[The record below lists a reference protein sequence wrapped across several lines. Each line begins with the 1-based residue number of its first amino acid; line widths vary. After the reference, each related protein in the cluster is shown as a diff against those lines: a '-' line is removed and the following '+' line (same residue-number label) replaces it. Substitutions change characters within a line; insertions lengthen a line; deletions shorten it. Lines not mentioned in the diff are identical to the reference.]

1 MNALIKILVSLFS
14 VATLFAC
21 GGGGED
27 ATVLSEKT
35 TVNTGGRMKI
45 LSTNT
50 CSDGDVPDALLG
62 DYLPSSQLQT
72 SVREW
77 SAYQG
82 YLFVTDR
89 TIVVSFRF
97 DETAIATFK
106 RRTDFAFEIDV
117 VDLDNVITGDWKY
130 TAEFGKTTVK
140 KDIAIS
146 DQHHQLSLIVL
157 NPHLLEKNTEY
168 KIRFDLGQPIQNR
181 GRLKLNTDLSV
192 SFWSSVSP
200 PCYNPFYNPIDSTYP
215 GNYFKLEV
223 EQYSAFWYSPNSSS
237 GVCWADQT
245 TSGFG
250 ACTSPRGSELESGNL
265 SLTQDSS
272 GNVGLLG
279 VGIQTLVADPPVP
292 DLPDFITR
300 SVRLYD
306 TSNTERYTYLQTE
319 TIRIHS
325 ITENIGDANWA
336 GDRDDMYVMA
346 LLSNGYKED
355 SHSEWRNVGMQ
366 QIQKGNIKVGDEKD
380 EYFTVNLATLNNG
393 IALSPGTYNFVV
405 CSDRKEVNDN
415 GDGEVPEKHKSNNCS
430 TEAVFSVTA
439 DPSYVAPQPNLV
451 AHSFVFLQ
459 APTYASDFVRF
470 RASITNQGSRSLG
483 AGIRSSYSVSCNGGA
498 EQYLTDDGT
507 DRDELDPGETKTE
520 ETNTAVQMPNVVGT
534 CTAYFRTDYQN
545 TEAESNEGDNVA
557 SFTFTLVARPA
568 PNLYATT
575 FRDDRGCCTT
585 NTGNYIDPRIW
596 IYNAGPAAPASTVSI
611 IYQISSPVATGGN
624 YILMR
629 YGSLRPDELMPGA
642 TGHDGMD
649 NQRWQIPKTS
659 AWKKQWHNI
668 RACIKPDGSM
678 PVGGGPDELCYYYQ
692 RYSKE

>member
-1 MNALIKILVSLFS
+1 MRKLLRIASAIIPGALLLS
-14 VATLFAC
+14 C
-21 GGGGED
+21 GGDQEESTSTERKMAIR
-27 ATVLSEKT
+27 ATEPCDDD
-35 TVNTGGRMKI
+35 I
-45 LSTNT
+45 L
-50 CSDGDVPDALLG
+50 
-62 DYLPSSQLQT
+62 
-72 SVREW
+72 
-77 SAYQG
+77 
-82 YLFVTDR
+82 
-89 TIVVSFRF
+89 TI
-97 DETAIATFK
+97 
-106 RRTDFAFEIDV
+106 
-117 VDLDNVITGDWKY
+117 
-130 TAEFGKTTVK
+130 
-140 KDIAIS
+140 
-146 DQHHQLSLIVL
+146 
-157 NPHLLEKNTEY
+157 
-168 KIRFDLGQPIQNR
+168 
-181 GRLKLNTDLSV
+181 
-192 SFWSSVSP
+192 
-200 PCYNPFYNPIDSTYP
+200 
-215 GNYFKLEV
+215 
-223 EQYSAFWYSPNSSS
+223 
-237 GVCWADQT
+237 
-245 TSGFG
+245 
-250 ACTSPRGSELESGNL
+250 
-265 SLTQDSS
+265 
-272 GNVGLLG
+272 G
-279 VGIQTLVADPPVP
+279 VGPGTGIEATDPPVP
-292 DLPDFITR
+292 DLPDFVTK
-300 SVRLYD
+300 SVELLD
-306 TSNTERYTYLQTE
+306 SSGAKRYAYLQTE

-430 TEAVFSVTA
+430 TEAVFTVTA

-451 AHSFVFLQ
+451 AHSFVFLR

-557 SFTFTLVARPA
+557 SFTFMLAARPA

-649 NQRWQIPKTS
+649 NQRWQIPRTS

-668 RACIKPDGSM
+668 RACIKPDGST
-678 PVGGGPDELCYYYQ
+678 PVGGGPGELCYYYQ